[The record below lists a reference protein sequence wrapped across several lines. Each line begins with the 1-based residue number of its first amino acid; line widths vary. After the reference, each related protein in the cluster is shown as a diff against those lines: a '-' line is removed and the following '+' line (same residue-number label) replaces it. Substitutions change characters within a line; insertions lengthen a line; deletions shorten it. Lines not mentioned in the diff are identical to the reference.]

1 LRTADPNTIFLD
13 TGDILSMR
21 ASINDDEIVA
31 AVYPEMEYDALAVGD
46 QEFVNGLNF
55 FKTNL
60 SGKLNFISSNLEFS
74 DSGIKI
80 EKYRVFTAPNG
91 IRVGVT
97 AVNFNTD
104 LMYLTRKGVIEENDI
119 KVGKAF
125 ENLKSVL
132 SEMKNK
138 ADIIL
143 IMAQLNEYGLTRLI
157 DEVDGYDLV
166 IAGNNREE
174 FKFARKIENKVHVQ
188 SGRDG
193 EKIGKVTY
201 YVGQDKKAVFKN
213 YELIKV
219 LAQKY
224 ERNEKIENIIRELEN

>member
-13 TGDILSMR
+13 TGDILSVR
-21 ASINDDEIVA
+21 ATMNDDEIVA
-31 AVYPEMEYDALAVGD
+31 AVYHEMGYDALAVGD

-60 SGKLNFISSNLEFS
+60 SGKLNFVSSNLEFS
-74 DSGIKI
+74 DSSIKI
-80 EKYRVFTAPNG
+80 EKYMVITTPNG

-104 LMYLTRKGVIEENDI
+104 LMHLIRKGTIGENDI
-119 KVGKAF
+119 SVGKAF

-132 SEMKNK
+132 SEMK
-138 ADIIL
+138 DRTDL
-143 IMAQLNEYGLTRLI
+143 IVVMAQLNEYGLTRLI

-193 EKIGKVTY
+193 EKIGMITY
-201 YVGQDKKAVFKN
+201 SVGPDKKAVFKN

-224 ERNEKIENIIRELEN
+224 ERNVKIENIIKELEN